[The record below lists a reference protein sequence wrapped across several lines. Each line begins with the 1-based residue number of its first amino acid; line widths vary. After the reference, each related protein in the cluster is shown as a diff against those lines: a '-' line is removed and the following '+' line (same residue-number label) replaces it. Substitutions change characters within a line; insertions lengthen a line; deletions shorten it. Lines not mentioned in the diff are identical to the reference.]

1 MEHKTIN
8 QQITK
13 KGGVFMKNSI
23 TKTEHKIGKI
33 TFLVYSSASENVS
46 DTLEEK
52 INKLIKKELSK
63 SPETLEK

>member
-1 MEHKTIN
+1 
-8 QQITK
+8 
-13 KGGVFMKNSI
+13 MKNSI